1 MQLASV
7 RSGDISCLTVLARI
21 CQSVLSCVGLT
32 TRLRLVPAGRAGCA
46 QLASQPNASKATRT
60 LNKTQKYRFPTWN
73 PRAVLLRIT
82 NALSGTLGNLVSCLS
97 VKHAGR
103 SCFSYANFI
112 AGFSRTLPD
121 KTLTM
126 PFKSVKNA
134 IFQQPIHGTI

>member
-1 MQLASV
+1 MIVCATCKCQKWRYKLPNSFGQDMSVCAELCGAHHQAS
-7 RSGDISCLTVLARI
+7 SA
-21 CQSVLSCVGLT
+21 
-32 TRLRLVPAGRAGCA
+32 VPAGRAGCVR
-46 QLASQPNASKATRT
+46 LASQPNASKATRT

-82 NALSGTLGNLVSCLS
+82 NALSGTLGNLVFGLG

-103 SCFSYANFI
+103 SCFLYANFI

-121 KTLTM
+121 KPLTM

-134 IFQQPIHGTI
+134 IF